1 MKKRLLVLAALGFA
15 GAASAQSS
23 VTLFG
28 VLDADVSHYS
38 QGGLSRTMLGS
49 SGNTPS
55 QLGFRGTEDLGGG
68 LSANFWLEAALLND
82 SGAGAATGGG
92 LSFSRRSTVSLAG
105 DFGEIRLGRDFS
117 PSYWN
122 HVMFSA
128 FGTVGPGAGSSITQ
142 GGTNSVTKTFNNNAI
157 AYLWG
162 FAPNVTASVG
172 RGVYAELMYAF
183 PESVSGQPALNQ
195 YAGGR
200 LGYAA
205 GPVNAAISYAQSKGV
220 PYPADALA
228 GYSTYKEFNLG
239 GSYDLGVAKLMA
251 HVGTN
256 NSDAAGTKYTH
267 WGLGAR
273 IIAGPGYIP
282 VSFNS
287 IKQNNAAGSG
297 GNEVAV
303 GYVYYLSKRTA
314 LYATVAHINNK
325 NNGTYTFVGGNGSNN
340 PQFSGVPGFSYGNGT
355 GYDVG
360 MRTSF

>member
-1 MKKRLLVLAALGFA
+1 M
-15 GAASAQSS
+15 
-23 VTLFG
+23 
-28 VLDADVSHYS
+28 
-38 QGGLSRTMLGS
+38 
-49 SGNTPS
+49 
-55 QLGFRGTEDLGGG
+55 
-68 LSANFWLEAALLND
+68 
-82 SGAGAATGGG
+82 
-92 LSFSRRSTVSLAG
+92 
-105 DFGEIRLGRDFS
+105 
-117 PSYWN
+117 
-122 HVMFSA
+122 
-128 FGTVGPGAGSSITQ
+128 
-142 GGTNSVTKTFNNNAI
+142 
-157 AYLWG
+157 
-162 FAPNVTASVG
+162 
-172 RGVYAELMYAF
+172 
-183 PESVSGQPALNQ
+183 
-195 YAGGR
+195 
-200 LGYAA
+200 
-205 GPVNAAISYAQSKGV
+205 NAAISYAQSKGV

-239 GSYDLGVAKLMA
+239 GSYDLGVARLMA

-273 IIAGPGYIP
+273 INAGPGYIP

-297 GNEVAV
+297 ANEVAV